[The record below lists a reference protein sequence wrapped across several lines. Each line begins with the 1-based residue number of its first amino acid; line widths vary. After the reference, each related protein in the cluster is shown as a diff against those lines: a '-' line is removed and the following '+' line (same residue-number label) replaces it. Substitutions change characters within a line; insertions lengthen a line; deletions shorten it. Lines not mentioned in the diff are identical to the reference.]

1 MKHLLTRLTV
11 IGILFS
17 TGLFAASAQTDT
29 GALCISTFADM
40 NGNGI
45 RETTETPLSGVN
57 VNLAT
62 NGMIIATHITDVD
75 EQSYCFEN
83 LQPGIYTLTFTDSPT
98 YRTTTSNEGTF
109 ALADGQRLTISDF
122 GAVPVPLNR
131 LRAEVAAQVAASQS
145 EDEPLDSS
153 LRLLISTVGAM
164 MIMLFMI
171 GVGAVILGT
180 ISGRR
185 RSVR

>member
-1 MKHLLTRLTV
+1 MFLL
-11 IGILFS
+11 
-17 TGLFAASAQTDT
+17 GLGFVETSAQTDS
-29 GALCISTFADM
+29 GALCIATFADT
-40 NGNGI
+40 NGNGM
-45 RETTETPLSGVN
+45 RDTDETPLPGVN

-62 NGMIIATHITDVD
+62 NGMIIATHVTD
-75 EQSYCFEN
+75 EQNYCFEN

-109 ALADGQRLTISDF
+109 ALAAGQRLTISEF
-122 GAVPVPLNR
+122 GAVPVPLNK

-145 EDEPLDSS
+145 DDEPLDSS
-153 LRLLISTVGAM
+153 LRLLISTVGSM
-164 MIMLFMI
+164 MVMLFMI

-185 RSVR
+185 RKSVPPYNSGTRTK